1 METCCYLLINFR
13 SIFVNSFR
21 FSTETTTLSANK
33 DNFMSSFPN
42 FLYFLFLLY
51 YNSKDFN
58 MLKWSGEREQP
69 CFVPYLSGKAS
80 SFPLLINYVSCGV
93 SAIFIK
99 LRKLPLYSQIHWV
112 FFFSWMGIGYCWM
125 LFLCL
130 LTLWF
135 FFFSLLMWWTT

>member
-112 FFFSWMGIGYCWM
+112 FFLFMNGYWILLNAFSVFIDTVIF
-125 LFLCL
+125 LF
-130 LTLWF
+130 
-135 FFFSLLMWWTT
+135 

>member
-112 FFFSWMGIGYCWM
+112 FFFFMNGYWILLNAFSVFIDTVIF
-125 LFLCL
+125 LF
-130 LTLWF
+130 
-135 FFFSLLMWWTT
+135 